1 VKKIRVLVV
10 DDSKMSYAMIRDVL
24 SQSDFEICGF
34 AQTASDAV
42 VKYKELMPDVVTMDM
57 NLPDYDGLKCSE
69 NILKE
74 NPDAKIVMISAMRDA
89 KLMTRGRAVGI
100 SSFLGKPVKEDKLIH
115 TLKSI
120 VRPYDTKL
128 EMYRDTYLKPFI
140 DGLKHDLENLADLKS
155 TIEVTVNSDDKI
167 SIKGIAVIIG
177 LTGYPMGRIVF
188 SVEHTTMF
196 KLASLILG
204 EDEYEVSEVEASEC
218 IEEMANI
225 VSGRSVSVI
234 NDVLKEKELRITPP
248 GTIMGNDMSI
258 VNPKLTSFNIV
269 AQTKIG
275 SVTMN
280 VGFAGGE

>member
-1 VKKIRVLVV
+1 
-10 DDSKMSYAMIRDVL
+10 
-24 SQSDFEICGF
+24 
-34 AQTASDAV
+34 
-42 VKYKELMPDVVTMDM
+42 
-57 NLPDYDGLKCSE
+57 
-69 NILKE
+69 
-74 NPDAKIVMISAMRDA
+74 
-89 KLMTRGRAVGI
+89 
-100 SSFLGKPVKEDKLIH
+100 
-115 TLKSI
+115 
-120 VRPYDTKL
+120 
-128 EMYRDTYLKPFI
+128 
-140 DGLKHDLENLADLKS
+140 
-155 TIEVTVNSDDKI
+155 
-167 SIKGIAVIIG
+167 
-177 LTGYPMGRIVF
+177 
-188 SVEHTTMF
+188 
-196 KLASLILG
+196 LG